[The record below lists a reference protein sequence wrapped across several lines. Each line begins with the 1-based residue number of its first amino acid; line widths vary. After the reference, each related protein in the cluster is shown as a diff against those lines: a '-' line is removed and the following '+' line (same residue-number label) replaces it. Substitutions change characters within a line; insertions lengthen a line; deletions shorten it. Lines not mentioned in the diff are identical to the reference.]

1 MSILNLSYFECFN
14 FSLSGYTI
22 EKIVDAVTKLVET
35 NSMVYDSKRSDV
47 QFFGRSK
54 LFNEENA
61 SSDDDCSDGEG
72 TKAPRP
78 LQFRR
83 NGNSISFT
91 YKPIDMCTVESDL
104 GGVGSLFNVVLNG
117 SQELFTFGS
126 SIYLKGFASERSD
139 RYFFVACL
147 ELAIPID
154 SGGRFEYYLYCTT
167 QNMLFTTTW
176 SQFYPLKVPQR
187 ASNEFL
193 QLANTAL
200 CDYMNKRAIS
210 KFNVRLPTKSSLKNE
225 PSPVKK
231 IEPKPEQKSPPPSQK
246 KAPAKAKPT
255 LVKRKVEATLTV
267 RNSKQAKTPL
277 ALAVSNTDKER
288 ISELESQLRELQQ
301 TISKGN
307 EKDKIVSSAIE
318 FFEGYFNGKRK
329 KFPSWTYLYERQ
341 YMLFCNKHSYDR
353 CGFIDFYDC
362 GRAYNLRLVSPR
374 HNDKVFVM
382 LFFSFNICTFI

>member
-1 MSILNLSYFECFN
+1 LSYFECLI

-35 NSMVYDSKRSDV
+35 NSIVYDSKRSDV

-54 LFNEENA
+54 LFNEEDA
-61 SSDDDCSDGEG
+61 CSDDDYSDGEG
-72 TKAPRP
+72 TMAPRP

-83 NGNSISFT
+83 NGNSVAFT
-91 YKPIDMCTVESDL
+91 YKPINMCTVESDL

-176 SQFYPLKVPQR
+176 SQFYPLKIPQR

-193 QLANTAL
+193 ELANTAL

-255 LVKRKVEATLTV
+255 LAKRKVAAPLTV
-267 RNSKQAKTPL
+267 RTLKLPKTPV
-277 ALAVSNTDKER
+277 ALPVSNTEKER
-288 ISELESQLRELQQ
+288 ISELEGQLRELQQ
-301 TISKGN
+301 TIAKGN
-307 EKDKIVSSAIE
+307 EKNKIVSSAIE

-329 KFPSWTYLYERQ
+329 KFPSWTYLFDNQ
-341 YMLFCNKHSYDR
+341 YLLFCNKHSYDR
-353 CGFIDFYDC
+353 CGFIEFYDR
-362 GRAYNLRLVSPR
+362 GRAYNLRENSPR
-374 HNDKVFVM
+374 HNDKVFVILIF
-382 LFFSFNICTFI
+382 LFNMCTLV